1 MTRNTR
7 GAGGGEIE
15 VLAAPA
21 HTVVQD
27 LGRIGSA
34 HLGVSRSGV
43 ADWLS
48 VRVLNRLIGN
58 DDGSAVIEM
67 SVGGGVF
74 AVRSGVVDA
83 VVGGRVGRAVV
94 RTGGVYRLVP
104 LWRVVRLR
112 VGDVLRIEEL
122 AAGEKGYVAVRGGID
137 RPNVLGSRSTH
148 TMSGVGG
155 KPLAEG
161 DRLGVCGGGGDFGDD
176 VRVDRDALLSVVRLL
191 GGEVVRAV
199 RGDWGGGFS
208 GSLLD
213 DDVEFVVDGRG
224 DRVGVRVRLIGGKL
238 KNIDHLR
245 RSPQE
250 VTSSGGDV
258 FLSEGVGHG
267 VMQSPGD
274 GTLLVLGPDAS
285 PTGGYPVV
293 GTVIC
298 ADLPVLAQRGVCARV
313 RVRWVTVAEARTAMG
328 DRLAMLDRV
337 FGGGGGCRD
346 RSECLGE
353 EDEG

>member
-1 MTRNTR
+1 MLRFVVGSIGRVCWGRGVHTRCRALGGNHLRR
-7 GAGGGEIE
+7 GIGLGCAAVVVILMVMF
-15 VLAAPA
+15 VLI
-21 HTVVQD
+21 VVRCCR
-27 LGRIGSA
+27 LCVCWG
-34 HLGVSRSGV
+34 
-43 ADWLS
+43 
-48 VRVLNRLIGN
+48 VRVR
-58 DDGSAVIEM
+58 
-67 SVGGGVF
+67 
-74 AVRSGVVDA
+74 AVRSGN
-83 VVGGRVGRAVV
+83 
-94 RTGGVYRLVP
+94 
-104 LWRVVRLR
+104 
-112 VGDVLRIEEL
+112 
-122 AAGEKGYVAVRGGID
+122 GE
-137 RPNVLGSRSTH
+137 
-148 TMSGVGG
+148 
-155 KPLAEG
+155 
-161 DRLGVCGGGGDFGDD
+161 
-176 VRVDRDALLSVVRLL
+176 
-191 GGEVVRAV
+191 
-199 RGDWGGGFS
+199 GFS
-208 GSLLD
+208 GALLD
-213 DDVEFVVDGRG
+213 DDVEFVVDGRA
-224 DRVGVRVRLIGGKL
+224 DRVGVRLRLIGGKL

-250 VTSSGGDV
+250 VTLPGGDV

-298 ADLPVLAQRGVCARV
+298 ADLPVLAQRGICARV